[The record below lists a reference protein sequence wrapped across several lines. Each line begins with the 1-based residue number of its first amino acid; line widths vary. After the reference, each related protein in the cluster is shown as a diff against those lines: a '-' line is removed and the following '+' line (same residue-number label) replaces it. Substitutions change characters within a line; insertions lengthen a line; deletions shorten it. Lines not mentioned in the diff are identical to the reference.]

1 MRLRHA
7 PTATIYQQ
15 EKAAKNGTRRGP
27 RTGASDEPDSHRVP
41 RGCFSNV
48 PQWPDFW
55 PFTDSR
61 SNHLFQSMHTLHQTQ
76 SVLQMSMGL
85 SRNVR
90 REFRPY

>member
-7 PTATIYQQ
+7 PTATIHQQ
-15 EKAAKNGTRRGP
+15 EKEAKMDSPLRADRSF
-27 RTGASDEPDSHRVP
+27 RPDSHRVP